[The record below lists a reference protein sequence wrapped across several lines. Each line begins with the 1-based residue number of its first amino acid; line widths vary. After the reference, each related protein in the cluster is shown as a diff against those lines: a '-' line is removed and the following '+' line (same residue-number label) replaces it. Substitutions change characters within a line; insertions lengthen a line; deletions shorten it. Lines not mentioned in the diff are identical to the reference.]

1 MEGDELTF
9 PLLEDIHVKNC
20 PKLTF
25 LPKAPILRILKLE
38 ENSPHL
44 SQSVLVSG
52 YMSSLSQIKLSICA
66 DEAILLPVNEAEASV
81 TKLKLFGCNML
92 FTTSQ
97 SRTTLGLWQ
106 CFRNLE
112 KLELKS
118 CDVLLFWPLREFHSL
133 ESLKELIVKSCN
145 NLKVKPVDG
154 EPAQGQLLPHL
165 TSLQIEDCQDLTE
178 LFNLP
183 LSLKSIDIDGCPKLK
198 SVWDEQEDTELGT
211 NTQDPSP
218 SARVHSLPCLETFY
232 INDFDNLPGFRD
244 LPSSLQSLALF
255 NCPKVQ
261 FLSGKLDALTCLAIS
276 GCETLRS
283 LESCLGDLPS
293 LTTLMIE
300 RCKSLTSLPDGPR
313 AYSSLESLEIK
324 YCPAMKSLPGCL
336 KQRLDSVEEKLLSH
350 MRSSDPQ
357 EGAKLLE
364 PKSWKYVIRRN
375 RDL

>member
-1 MEGDELTF
+1 M
-9 PLLEDIHVKNC
+9 
-20 PKLTF
+20 
-25 LPKAPILRILKLE
+25 
-38 ENSPHL
+38 
-44 SQSVLVSG
+44 
-52 YMSSLSQIKLSICA
+52 
-66 DEAILLPVNEAEASV
+66 
-81 TKLKLFGCNML
+81 
-92 FTTSQ
+92 
-97 SRTTLGLWQ
+97 
-106 CFRNLE
+106 
-112 KLELKS
+112 
-118 CDVLLFWPLREFHSL
+118 
-133 ESLKELIVKSCN
+133 
-145 NLKVKPVDG
+145 
-154 EPAQGQLLPHL
+154 
-165 TSLQIEDCQDLTE
+165 
-178 LFNLP
+178 
-183 LSLKSIDIDGCPKLK
+183 
-198 SVWDEQEDTELGT
+198 GT

-350 MRSSDPQ
+350 MRSSDPR

>member
-1 MEGDELTF
+1 
-9 PLLEDIHVKNC
+9 
-20 PKLTF
+20 
-25 LPKAPILRILKLE
+25 
-38 ENSPHL
+38 
-44 SQSVLVSG
+44 
-52 YMSSLSQIKLSICA
+52 
-66 DEAILLPVNEAEASV
+66 
-81 TKLKLFGCNML
+81 
-92 FTTSQ
+92 
-97 SRTTLGLWQ
+97 
-106 CFRNLE
+106 
-112 KLELKS
+112 
-118 CDVLLFWPLREFHSL
+118 
-133 ESLKELIVKSCN
+133 
-145 NLKVKPVDG
+145 
-154 EPAQGQLLPHL
+154 
-165 TSLQIEDCQDLTE
+165 
-178 LFNLP
+178 
-183 LSLKSIDIDGCPKLK
+183 
-198 SVWDEQEDTELGT
+198 LGT

-350 MRSSDPQ
+350 MRSSDPR
-357 EGAKLLE
+357 EGTSWFFPFICKLSLVYQCPDRKLQIGVLLKDEIFSLHVLVYACISSKKKRVAYSNIWHKIFKHELNKLLQQQ
-364 PKSWKYVIRRN
+364 IRVHGYQGVCTWHIMKFSFLFPAIMPSFSLATTANLVHCIRTWYHIIIGSMGYGN
-375 RDL
+375 HSSYQELVH